1 MSESTNERAESE
13 TTDQSLHGNCSDPAG
28 ASSESIDENH
38 PDDLGMI
45 RDKM

>member
-1 MSESTNERAESE
+1 MRGQNQKQLTNHRP
-13 TTDQSLHGNCSDPAG
+13 GNCSDPAG